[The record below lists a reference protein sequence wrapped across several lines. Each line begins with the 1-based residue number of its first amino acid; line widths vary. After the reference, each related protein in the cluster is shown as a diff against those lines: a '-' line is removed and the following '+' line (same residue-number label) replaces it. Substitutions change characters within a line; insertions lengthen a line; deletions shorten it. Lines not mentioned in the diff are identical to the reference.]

1 MFSSF
6 KKSFTKKILCFIFF
20 FTTFTYTQPKSV
32 DYLRV
37 GAEICF
43 FSYTQFLHHSPYT
56 KSKISPPNNFDS
68 FVRKKIHWGSS
79 QDGLASGISDA
90 LLYGVFVGAIPLSS
104 LYLRNHELLLI
115 NLEILSINGL
125 ITNIVKNVVQRQRPY
140 SFYIKEDDE
149 ESYKSF
155 FSGHTS
161 TAFAIGTSTAKMITN
176 YSDIDKKIVWM
187 SALGLAS
194 ATGYFRI
201 AADKHY
207 FSDVFVGA
215 IVGSLIGN
223 IMFDKLARKYQKMPF
238 LGARPPNLYYNSQ
251 GIRLSI
257 AL

>member
-1 MFSSF
+1 MV
-6 KKSFTKKILCFIFF
+6 L
-20 FTTFTYTQPKSV
+20 FTTFIYTQPKSK

-37 GAEICF
+37 GVELGF
-43 FSYTQFLHHSPYT
+43 FSYTQFLHHQPYT
-56 KSKISPPNNFDS
+56 KSKISSPNNFDS
-68 FVRKKIHWGSS
+68 YLREKIHWGSS
-79 QDGLASGISDA
+79 KNKLASDISDI
-90 LLYGVFVGAIPLSS
+90 LLYGGFVGGIPLSS
-104 LYLRNHELLLI
+104 LYFKNHELLLI

-125 ITNIVKNVVQRQRPY
+125 ITNIVKNVAQRQRPY
-140 SFYIKEDDE
+140 SFYSKKDDE

-161 TAFAIGTSTAKMITN
+161 TAFAIGTSTAKMLTN
-176 YSDIDKKIVWM
+176 YSELDKRIVWIGT
-187 SALGLAS
+187 LGLAS

-223 IMFDKLARKYQKMPF
+223 IMFDKLTRKYQKASV
-238 LGARPPNLYYNSQ
+238 LGAYNPNIYYNSQ
-251 GIRLSI
+251 GIRISI

>member
-1 MFSSF
+1 MYS
-6 KKSFTKKILCFIFF
+6 
-20 FTTFTYTQPKSV
+20 QPRGQ

-37 GAEICF
+37 GAELCF

-68 FVRKKIHWGSS
+68 YLREKLHWSS
-79 QDGLASGISDA
+79 SKDELASGVSDI
-90 LLYGVFVGAIPLSS
+90 LLYGAFVGAIPLSS
-104 LYLRNHELLLI
+104 LYLKNHELLLI

-125 ITNIVKNVVQRQRPY
+125 ITNIVKNVAQRQRPY
-140 SFYIKEDDE
+140 SFYSNKDDE
-149 ESYKSF
+149 DSYKSF

-161 TAFAIGTSTAKMITN
+161 TAFAIGTSTAKMLTN
-176 YSDIDKKIVWM
+176 YSDIDKKTVWI

-223 IMFDKLARKYQKMPF
+223 TMFDKLTRKYQKASG
-238 LGARPPNLYYNSQ
+238 LGAYNPNIYYNSQ
-251 GIRLSI
+251 GFKISI